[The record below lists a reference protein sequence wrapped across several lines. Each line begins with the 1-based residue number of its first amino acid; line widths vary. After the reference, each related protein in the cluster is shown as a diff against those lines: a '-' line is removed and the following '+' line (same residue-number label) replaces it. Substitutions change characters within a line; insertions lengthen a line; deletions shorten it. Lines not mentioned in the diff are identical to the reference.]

1 MPKKELARERRT
13 TLGRVVYDRPR
24 HLFGD
29 RDLYRITRSMLIR
42 AGDQPKSGDYD
53 LNLGAWLATIIL
65 TLLRAVFEW
74 VEKTRNLKNF
84 LLGLIFNLL
93 PGIIQWAL
101 KYEDV
106 YYRLLKSLWLWI
118 GDILATGRPA
128 DKKEETEEPK

>member
-1 MPKKELARERRT
+1 
-13 TLGRVVYDRPR
+13 
-24 HLFGD
+24 
-29 RDLYRITRSMLIR
+29 MLIR

-74 VEKTRNLKNF
+74 VEKSRNLTYF